1 MARPFVAIVLMA
13 LGLTASGCNWVDDAP
28 DDGPI
33 CTLIGCESHVR
44 FELTALDL
52 EPGSTYDVEVCLDDR
67 CESATVDIPGLDA
80 GPGAAGGDGSII
92 LDPTGDTI
100 VLVLP
105 DGDYGGRHAA
115 SLRLVGPD
123 GENVELDGP
132 IEFERLQPN
141 GPDCAPVCWQA
152 VVRI

>member
-13 LGLTASGCNWVDDAP
+13 LGLTASGCSWVDDAP

-33 CTLIGCESHVR
+33 CTLIGCESQIR

-105 DGDYGGRHAA
+105 DG
-115 SLRLVGPD
+115 
-123 GENVELDGP
+123 ENVELDGP